1 MPGYLAWKQS
11 QQYRPG
17 LERVS
22 TRVTSPRATAPVH
35 SSSTNVAAVAS
46 SPSSCLPANIE
57 SPIDHA
63 VSSAIA
69 AALASINA
77 ARNYASSS
85 SSSSSS
91 PSLSS
96 SPPLALAVIS
106 ESSLHVIEPQLALK
120 VSASALTSQSWFM
133 DSGASRSYT

>member
-85 SSSSSS
+85 SSSS

>member
-1 MPGYLAWKQS
+1 MPGYLAWKQP
-11 QQYRPG
+11 QQYHPG

-22 TRVTSPRATAPVH
+22 TRVTSARATAPVY

-46 SPSSCLPANIE
+46 SLSSSLPANIE
-57 SPIDHA
+57 SLINNA

-77 ARNYASSS
+77 ARNYASSTFTS
-85 SSSSSS
+85 TS
-91 PSLSS
+91 
-96 SPPLALAVIS
+96 PLALAVIS